1 MADEPKR
8 KTVKGPKT
16 RLSQKGFPYAD
27 IGYFCEDIED
37 VQKLGSFTDTFV
49 VLKGDVLAFDPQIER
64 FIEIE
69 KSSRY
74 NDFKHLL
81 DAAEDDLIGE
91 RDGVWL
97 FIVKE
102 IDGYKGWV
110 YWRDGLVF
118 YQLEGWVPLVED
130 CGLMSH

>member
-1 MADEPKR
+1 MGNEQRR
-8 KTVKGPKT
+8 KKVKSPKT

-37 VQKLGSFTDTFV
+37 IQKFGRLTITFV

-64 FIEIE
+64 FVEIE

-74 NDFKHLL
+74 NEFKHLL

-102 IDGYKGWV
+102 IDGYQGWV
-110 YWRDGLVF
+110 YWRDGLTF
-118 YQLEGWVPLVED
+118 YQLEGLVPIVED
-130 CGLMSH
+130 